1 MAASCLSLCT
11 TTRRGKAVDDEPIVK
26 RPTGDLQRAQTKII
40 ELQLE
45 VNQLKSEIANAK
57 RKKDMYRF
65 SRAIRKTLM
74 SAPST
79 LSH

>member
-26 RPTGDLQRAQTKII
+26 RPMGDLQRAQTKIM

-57 RKKDMYRF
+57 RKNANRF
-65 SRAIRKTLM
+65 SRPDGMLVVFF
-74 SAPST
+74 
-79 LSH
+79 